1 MATKT
6 LNATHRTVVG
16 KQVGALRRAGQLPAV
31 LYGRNRDALAI
42 QLDALAATN
51 TLRRISGAEL
61 LDLVVDGEVHKSLV
75 REIQRD
81 FIKGHLL
88 HVDFYEV
95 AMDRTLRVQIPIN
108 LVGSSPAAK
117 SGDAVLVHGVT
128 EIEIECLPGDLL
140 LRVEVDLGEL
150 REVGQ
155 AIFVRDIYVPRT
167 IKVLTD
173 GDELVARLTYAR
185 AEEEVPAEAA
195 GALPEVEVIEKG
207 KKAEEEVE
215 EAEAKPEAGKKSAE
229 KK

>member
-6 LNATHRTVVG
+6 LHATPRTVIG

-31 LYGRNRDALAI
+31 LYGRNREALPI
-42 QLDALAATN
+42 QLEALAAAN
-51 TLRRISGAEL
+51 MLRRVSGAEL
-61 LDLVVDGEVHKSLV
+61 LDLEVDGEVHKSLV

-95 AMDRTLRVQIPIN
+95 AMDRTLRVQIPIS
-108 LVGSSPAAK
+108 LIGSSPAAK

-128 EIEIECLPGDLL
+128 EIEIECLPADLIS
-140 LRVEVDLGEL
+140 RVEVDLGEL

-155 AIFVRDIYVPRT
+155 AIFVRDVYTPKTV
-167 IKVLTD
+167 KVLTD
-173 GDELVARLTYAR
+173 GDELVARVTYAR
-185 AEEEVPAEAA
+185 AEEEVPTEAA

-207 KKAEEEVE
+207 KKAEEEIEAAE
-215 EAEAKPEAGKKSAE
+215 EKPQAGKKSAE